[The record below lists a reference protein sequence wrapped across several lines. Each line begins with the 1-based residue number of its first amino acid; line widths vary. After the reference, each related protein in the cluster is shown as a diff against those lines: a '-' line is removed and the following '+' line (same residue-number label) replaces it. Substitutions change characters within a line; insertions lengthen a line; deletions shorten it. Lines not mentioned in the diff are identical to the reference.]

1 MTSLLLHTSHTAP
14 TPAPAPAPIPT
25 QPLTPK
31 VTSLL
36 LHLAHD
42 AENAGAIAKAGAVA
56 RLVAQLRGGGRTSV
70 KAQELAA
77 AVLSYLS
84 ALDEC
89 VKAITAANGIRP
101 LVAMLTAGTPVAQ
114 SHAAASLS
122 ALASGN
128 PRNCKQIISEGAIPP
143 LVSRDPSHPPT
154 LTPTPTPKVAQPS
167 PS

>member
-1 MTSLLLHTSHTAP
+1 MQVAVLHT
-14 TPAPAPAPIPT
+14 
-25 QPLTPK
+25 
-31 VTSLL
+31 
-36 LHLAHD
+36 
-42 AENAGAIAKAGAVA
+42 A
-56 RLVAQLRGGGRTSV
+56 RSDPYPYPHPNPNPNPNPN
-70 KAQELAA
+70 QELAA

-143 LVSRDPSHPPT
+143 LVSRAPSHCRTPSYAST
-154 LTPTPTPKVAQPS
+154 NLPTPAPPAITPP
-167 PS
+167 